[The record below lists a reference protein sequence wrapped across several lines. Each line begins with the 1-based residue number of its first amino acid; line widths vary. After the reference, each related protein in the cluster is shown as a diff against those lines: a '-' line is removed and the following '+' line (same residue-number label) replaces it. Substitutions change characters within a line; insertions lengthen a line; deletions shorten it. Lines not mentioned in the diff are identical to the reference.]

1 MSKSN
6 WWRRVSAAATAAMV
20 GAAMVGASS
29 ANAADYHAYY
39 QNSVI
44 NSSEV
49 IVGQYAAR
57 QFNNALGQV
66 FADRFIANIVT
77 DAEVC
82 PGLTSFVKA
91 YGGFGSEGN
100 QSARAGYDLGNAGV
114 LAGLGYQLGKELEL
128 GGIVGYSYNNATSF
142 KKSGSVASPWGGE
155 PDRDMADFS
164 SDLTDNVLRV
174 GFYGNYKWNNLFVNT
189 SPTVGVHFLSREER
203 YSEDDNL
210 GNLGAGPTTNKYRSY
225 DTGFDFSW
233 YNRVGYVFEL
243 PKGFY
248 LTPSYSLAM
257 TYLHTAYSTGVGD
270 KTYINNG
277 ITERYI
283 SGTENNWSLL
293 QTLDARI
300 GKVFNL
306 SDRFAILPEFI
317 AGWEHEYID
326 PKQTGSYSRWT
337 DGIIADPSTTPI
349 QGIAQ
354 DRAILGVGLSTIIAK
369 KYEVSA
375 RYDERLWGDGHNSNF
390 TVGLS
395 VKF

>member
-6 WWRRVSAAATAAMV
+6 WWRRVSAAVAMV
-20 GAAMVGASS
+20 GVSS
-29 ANAADYHAYY
+29 VIAADYPETYRA
-39 QNSVI
+39 SVKD
-44 NSSEV
+44 SGEV
-49 IVGQYAAR
+49 IVGQYATR

-66 FADRFIANIVT
+66 FADRFIANVVT

-100 QSARAGYDLGNAGV
+100 QSRRAGYDLGNAGV

-128 GGIVGYSYNNATSF
+128 GGLVGYSYNNATSF
-142 KKSGSVASPWGGE
+142 KKSGT
-155 PDRDMADFS
+155 ADFNGFIVDITDFQD
-164 SDLTDNVLRV
+164 DLTDNVLRV

-189 SPTVGVHFLSREER
+189 SPTVGVHFLSDEEHITVGYAANSVDSSKISR
-203 YSEDDNL
+203 
-210 GNLGAGPTTNKYRSY
+210 Y

-257 TYLHTAYSTGVGD
+257 TYLHTASATGGED
-270 KTYINNG
+270 TTDRYNLTYRN
-277 ITERYI
+277 I
-283 SGTENNWSLL
+283 SGNENNWSLL
-293 QTLDARI
+293 QTLDARL

-306 SDRFAILPEFI
+306 SDNFAILPEFI

-326 PKQTGSYSRWT
+326 PKQTGAYVRGGTWDKYT
-337 DGIIADPSTTPI
+337 API